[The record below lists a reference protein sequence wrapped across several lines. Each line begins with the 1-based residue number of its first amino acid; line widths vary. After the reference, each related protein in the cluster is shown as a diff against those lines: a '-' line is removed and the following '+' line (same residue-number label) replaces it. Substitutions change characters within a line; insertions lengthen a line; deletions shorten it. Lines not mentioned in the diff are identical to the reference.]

1 MANRKKIK
9 GSPKGW
15 TRKTYDAGV
24 SISEPSKIV
33 GEEGSYGNPRPLGG
47 GPLLTIGKKI
57 PKGANKN
64 YRRK

>member
-1 MANRKKIK
+1 MADKRKIK

-33 GEEGSYGNPRPLGG
+33 GKEGTYNEPRPLGG
-47 GPLLTIGKKI
+47 GPIYTMGTKF